1 MDTILTYPW
10 QEAVLDA
17 FVELQ
22 PETQRQKI
30 DVAERAIRER
40 LRSLPEAEVHER
52 LCLHDALTILHVV
65 FSSPESGEKPKAAG
79 KNKAA

>member
-1 MDTILTYPW
+1 MDTILKYPW
-10 QEAVLDA
+10 QQAVLDA
-17 FVELQ
+17 FVELR
-22 PETQRQKI
+22 PEIQREKI
-30 DVAERAIRER
+30 NVAERVILER

-65 FSSPESGEKPKAAG
+65 FTPAENEGKPMPVG